1 MSAMPTTA
9 ERLRALAPRWLWIA
23 LIASLA
29 LNCLVLGIVFR
40 SVWDI
45 GHVQALDGDRAS
57 GGLGGYVATLS
68 PERGKELREIYNA
81 ERPLLRPLRLEL
93 RRLRGELTQ
102 ILETE
107 PLDKERLQAAQ
118 SRILET
124 EIEVR
129 RIIGRSLADVA
140 ARMTLEE
147 RKAYLSWRE
156 ERRRDA
162 PRRRGGGDDRGSAG
176 PPPKQP

>member
-1 MSAMPTTA
+1 MSGIKTAA
-9 ERLRALAPRWLWIA
+9 ERLRALAPRWVWIA

-40 SVWDI
+40 SMWDI
-45 GHVQALDGDRAS
+45 GHVQALGGDRAS
-57 GGLGGYVATLS
+57 GGLGGFVATLS
-68 PERGKELREIYNA
+68 PERGKELRQIYNA

-93 RRLRGELTQ
+93 RRLRTEVTQ
-102 ILETE
+102 ILEAE
-107 PLDKERLQAAQ
+107 PLDKQRLEAAQ

-124 EIEVR
+124 EIEMR
-129 RIIGRSLADVA
+129 RVIGRSLADVA

-162 PRRRGGGDDRGSAG
+162 RRPETDVDGARPRA
-176 PPPKQP
+176 KQP

>member
-1 MSAMPTTA
+1 MSEIPTTA
-9 ERLRALAPRWLWIA
+9 GLPSVSAPRWMWVA

-45 GHVQALDGDRAS
+45 GHVQALGGDRAA
-57 GGLGGYVATLS
+57 GGIGGFVATLP
-68 PERGKELREIYNA
+68 PERGKELRQTYNA

-93 RRLRGELTQ
+93 RRLRGEVIETLQ
-102 ILETE
+102 TE
-107 PLDKERLQAAQ
+107 PLDKQRLGGAL

-124 EIEVR
+124 EIEMR
-129 RIIGRSLADVA
+129 RILGRSLADVA

-147 RKAYLSWRE
+147 RRAYLGWRE

-162 PRRRGGGDDRGSAG
+162 RRPDGSETDKDGTRPRA
-176 PPPKQP
+176 KQP